1 MTRLSARI
9 TTIFSAVM
17 AVLAVFGAGVG
28 PAQAQDAYRIRPGDV
43 LRIEVLEDATL
54 NRSALVS
61 PDGRISV
68 PLAGSVM
75 AAGNPL
81 EAIQQAVSAQ
91 LAPNFAAPP
100 TVFVSIERLAERVPA
115 GPAGP
120 VAPPPTID
128 IYVLGEVGSPG
139 KLQLAPGTTVLQ
151 LFAQMGG
158 FDRFAAT
165 SRIQLRRVDAAG
177 TEQIYALDYDAI
189 EAGTSP
195 AGRTTLLEGDV
206 IVVPQR
212 RLFE

>member
-1 MTRLSARI
+1 MTRPFARI
-9 TTIFSAVM
+9 TTIFSAAM
-17 AVLAVFGAGVG
+17 AMLAVFGAGVG

-91 LAPNFAAPP
+91 LAPNFAASP
-100 TVFVSIERLAERVPA
+100 TVFISIERLAERVPA
-115 GPAGP
+115 GPL
-120 VAPPPTID
+120 APPAPLPTID
-128 IYVLGEVGSPG
+128 IYVLGEVGGAG
-139 KLQLAPGTTVLQ
+139 KLEVAPGTTVLQ

-158 FDRFAAT
+158 FTRFAAT
-165 SRIQLRRVDAAG
+165 SRIQLRRVDASG
-177 TEQIYALDYDAI
+177 VEQIYALDYDAI
-189 EAGTSP
+189 EAGSNP
-195 AGRTTLLEGDV
+195 NGRTTLVEGDV

>member
-1 MTRLSARI
+1 MTRLFAPI
-9 TTIFSAVM
+9 TTIFSAVI
-17 AVLAVFGAGVG
+17 ALLALVGA
-28 PAQAQDAYRIRPGDV
+28 AQAQDAYRIRPGDT
-43 LRIEVLEDATL
+43 LRLEVLEDATL
-54 NRSALVS
+54 NRSVLVS

-100 TVFVSIERLAERVPA
+100 TVFISIERLAERVPA

-120 VAPPPTID
+120 AAPPPTID
-128 IYVLGEVGSPG
+128 IYVLGEVANPG
-139 KLQLAPGTTVLQ
+139 KLEVSPGTTVLQ

-165 SRIQLRRVDAAG
+165 ARIQLRRVDTAG
-177 TEQIYALDYDAI
+177 VEQIYVLNYDAI
-189 EAGTSP
+189 EAGTNP
-195 AGRTTLLEGDV
+195 NGRTTLQEGDV

>member
-1 MTRLSARI
+1 MTRLFAPI
-9 TTIFSAVM
+9 TTIFSAVI
-17 AVLAVFGAGVG
+17 ALLALVGA
-28 PAQAQDAYRIRPGDV
+28 AQAQDAYRIRPGDT

-54 NRSALVS
+54 NRSVLVS

-81 EAIQQAVSAQ
+81 EAIQRAVSAQ

-100 TVFVSIERLAERVPA
+100 TVFISIERLAERVPA

-120 VAPPPTID
+120 AAPPPTID
-128 IYVLGEVGSPG
+128 IYVLGEVANPG
-139 KLQLAPGTTVLQ
+139 KLEVSPGTTVLQ

-165 SRIQLRRVDAAG
+165 ARIQLRRVDTAG
-177 TEQIYALDYDAI
+177 VEQIYVLNYDAI
-189 EAGTSP
+189 EAGTNP
-195 AGRTTLLEGDV
+195 NGRTTLQEGDV

>member
-1 MTRLSARI
+1 MTRLFAPI
-9 TTIFSAVM
+9 TTIFSAVI
-17 AVLAVFGAGVG
+17 ALLALVGA
-28 PAQAQDAYRIRPGDV
+28 AQAQDAYRIRSGDT
-43 LRIEVLEDATL
+43 LRLEVLEDATL
-54 NRSALVS
+54 NRSVLVS

-100 TVFVSIERLAERVPA
+100 TVFISIERLAERVPA

-120 VAPPPTID
+120 AAPPPTID
-128 IYVLGEVGSPG
+128 IYVLGEVANPG
-139 KLQLAPGTTVLQ
+139 KLEVSPGTTVLQ

-165 SRIQLRRVDAAG
+165 ARIQLRRVDTAG
-177 TEQIYALDYDAI
+177 VEQIYVLNYDAI
-189 EAGTSP
+189 EAGTNP
-195 AGRTTLLEGDV
+195 NGRTTLQEGDV

>member
-1 MTRLSARI
+1 MTRLFARI
-9 TTIFSAVM
+9 TTIFSAVI
-17 AVLAVFGAGVG
+17 ALLAFVDA
-28 PAQAQDAYRIRPGDV
+28 AQAQDAYRIRPGDT
-43 LRIEVLEDATL
+43 LRLEVLEDATL
-54 NRSALVS
+54 NRSVLVS

-81 EAIQQAVSAQ
+81 EAIQRAVSAQ

-100 TVFVSIERLAERVPA
+100 TVFISIERLVERVPA

-128 IYVLGEVGSPG
+128 IYVLGEVANPG
-139 KLQLAPGTTVLQ
+139 KLEVSPGTTVLQ

-158 FDRFAAT
+158 FSKFAAT
-165 SRIQLRRVDAAG
+165 KRIQLRRADASGA
-177 TEQIYALDYDAI
+177 EQVFLINYNDI
-189 EAGTSP
+189 EQGTSKTG
-195 AGRTTLLEGDV
+195 ATVLREGDV
-206 IVVPQR
+206 IIVPQR

>member
-1 MTRLSARI
+1 MTRLFAPI
-9 TTIFSAVM
+9 TTIFSAVI
-17 AVLAVFGAGVG
+17 ALLALVGA
-28 PAQAQDAYRIRPGDV
+28 AQAQDAYRIRPGDT
-43 LRIEVLEDATL
+43 LRLEVLEDATL
-54 NRSALVS
+54 NRSVLVS

-81 EAIQQAVSAQ
+81 EAIQRAVSAQ

-100 TVFVSIERLAERVPA
+100 TVFISIERLAERVPA

-120 VAPPPTID
+120 AAPPPTID
-128 IYVLGEVGSPG
+128 IYVLGEVANPG
-139 KLQLAPGTTVLQ
+139 KLEVSPGTTVLQ

-165 SRIQLRRVDAAG
+165 ARIQLRRVDTAG
-177 TEQIYALDYDAI
+177 VEQIYVLNYDAI
-189 EAGTSP
+189 EAGTNP
-195 AGRTTLLEGDV
+195 NGRTTLQEGDV